1 MRARGLALLGAAAL
15 MLSACTAAARPRDA
29 GLRVLAAETFLRD
42 IAQNV
47 AGEQLEVESILPAGV
62 DPHAFQATPQDAI
75 KIAQAQVLIMNGRG
89 YEAWL
94 EKSLKAGDGERIVVQ
109 ASEGAGSGSDADPHL
124 WMDPLNVV
132 QYVENIRDA
141 LSQAQPEGKA
151 EFAANAEAYAAELR
165 DLDAWIRAQVEQIP
179 PERRVLITNHHA
191 LEAFA
196 EAYGFE
202 IAGVVIPSYTSGAA
216 PSAQQLAELIGT
228 IQSLGAPAIFLDA
241 SENPDLAQQ
250 IAAESEAQV
259 ITGLYVETLSEPDG
273 PAPTYL
279 AMMRHDTGLIVE
291 ALR

>member
-1 MRARGLALLGAAAL
+1 MRARGLALLGAAGL

-47 AGEQLEVESILPAGV
+47 AGEQLEVDSILPAGV

-75 KIAQAQVLIMNGRG
+75 KIARAQVLIMNGRG

-94 EKSLKAGDGERIVVQ
+94 EKSLKAGDSERIVVQ
-109 ASEGAGSGSDADPHL
+109 ASEGVGSGSDADPHL

-165 DLDAWIRAQVEQIP
+165 DLDAWIRAQVEQIS
-179 PERRVLITNHHA
+179 PERRVLITKHHA